1 MNVSAFI
8 NRVKESD
15 HVGFPRKV
23 KRYFTLKRLVEK
35 KKFLAV
41 QGEAQ
46 DLLCDIAEHM
56 DGRDEILVGGYRIR
70 LEGTWIGDWEL
81 QLIEEPDPSQ
91 LEIQFASLM

>member
-35 KKFLAV
+35 KKFLA
-41 QGEAQ
+41 EF
-46 DLLCDIAEHM
+46 AEFAKFAKINKVKES
-56 DGRDEILVGGYRIR
+56 EIL
-70 LEGTWIGDWEL
+70 
-81 QLIEEPDPSQ
+81 
-91 LEIQFASLM
+91 